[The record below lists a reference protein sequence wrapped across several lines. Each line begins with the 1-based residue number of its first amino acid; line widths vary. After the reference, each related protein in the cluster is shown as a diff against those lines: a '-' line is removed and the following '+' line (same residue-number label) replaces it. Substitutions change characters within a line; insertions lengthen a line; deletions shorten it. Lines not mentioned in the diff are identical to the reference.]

1 MNFTIQQANNKLN
14 NSLVC
19 LKLEDIN
26 IVPINTKNI
35 LYKAHYAKPFTHI
48 MFIESLIDNEI
59 KQFIA
64 EFFQNI
70 KIFIYHDRKPNLDF
84 INDYRSAAKHIVNK
98 NETINNTIQ
107 LPNLINDQVFLNK
120 DLTKN
125 DDIVCF
131 LEYRE
136 EIPSTLKDLLYP
148 KAKHRIK
155 LFNSPYIKHVQNLGL
170 ISESEKANILQ
181 LSKYYLPADDSDEY
195 VAEAVACGC
204 SVLDNLNL
212 QTKDMNID
220 LLSYQTYASFVKELI
235 NG

>member
-14 NSLVC
+14 NNLLC
-19 LKLEDIN
+19 LKLDDIN
-26 IVPINTKNI
+26 IVPIDTKNI

-48 MFIESLIDNEI
+48 MFIESLMDNEI
-59 KQFIA
+59 KQFVA

-70 KIFIYHDRKPNLDF
+70 KISIYHDRKPNLDF

-98 NETINNTIQ
+98 NEIISNTIR
-107 LPNLINDQVFLNK
+107 LPRLINDQMFLNK

-131 LEYRE
+131 LEYKE
-136 EIPSTLKDLLYP
+136 EIPSSLSNLLYP
-148 KAKHRIK
+148 KTKHQIK

-170 ISESEKANILQ
+170 ISESEKADILQ
-181 LSKYYLPADDSDEY
+181 LSKYYLPVDDNDEY
-195 VAEAVACGC
+195 IAEAVACGC
-204 SVLDNLNL
+204 SIVDNLNL

-220 LLSYQTYASFVKELI
+220 LSSYQTYASFVKELI